1 MKNKEL
7 AKIFHEVAGY
17 LEMEEVPLKPYA
29 YQNAAPTLE
38 TVKTDAENL
47 HKADGLKVLSL
58 ASFRLAWDLCL
69 LNSDSTPRKA
79 SITLYNPTVIG
90 VVHDLS

>member
-7 AKIFHEVAGY
+7 ARIFHEVAGY
-17 LEMEEVPLKPYA
+17 LEMEEGPLKPYA

-38 TVKTDAENL
+38 AMKTDAENP

-69 LNSDSTPRKA
+69 LNSSSTPRKA
-79 SITLYNPTVIG
+79 PITLFNSSVID
-90 VVHDLS
+90 VAH